1 MSYNMSNRSNLER
14 SGRME
19 YISPMSDVIFKQMFS
34 REENKDMLRGL
45 VKAFLEVDIGND
57 FKIAGNE
64 LPPYN
69 PDEKFPRID
78 LHASSNIGEVDIEV
92 QVSTDSNFTQRFT
105 NYAMQLYDSSV
116 KRGDVIY
123 KPRPVMALGILS
135 NTVLPQT
142 EKWITEFKLLETQ
155 EHFPLLDNFKL
166 CFAEL
171 SKAPRKLNEQLLEDD
186 RIAWA
191 TYFISSGEEDFAVLK
206 EHAKQPE
213 VQKAIT
219 VLGNF
224 SNDPEMQE
232 LAKRRRESEEYKRS
246 VLSAYFNDGKAEGT
260 KKMVQALRDM
270 GLDEGAITE
279 AVKRAQGNV
288 PIENKI
294 QQKQQEPQAPRI
306 SPPKHGRR

>member
-105 NYAMQLYDSSV
+105 NYAIAALRF
-116 KRGDVIY
+116 KREAWRRY
-123 KPRPVMALGILS
+123 LQA
-135 NTVLPQT
+135 
-142 EKWITEFKLLETQ
+142 
-155 EHFPLLDNFKL
+155 
-166 CFAEL
+166 
-171 SKAPRKLNEQLLEDD
+171 APRNGVRDTQQHRAAAD
-186 RIAWA
+186 R
-191 TYFISSGEEDFAVLK
+191 
-206 EHAKQPE
+206 
-213 VQKAIT
+213 
-219 VLGNF
+219 
-224 SNDPEMQE
+224 
-232 LAKRRRESEEYKRS
+232 
-246 VLSAYFNDGKAEGT
+246 
-260 KKMVQALRDM
+260 KM
-270 GLDEGAITE
+270 GH
-279 AVKRAQGNV
+279 
-288 PIENKI
+288 
-294 QQKQQEPQAPRI
+294 RI
-306 SPPKHGRR
+306 